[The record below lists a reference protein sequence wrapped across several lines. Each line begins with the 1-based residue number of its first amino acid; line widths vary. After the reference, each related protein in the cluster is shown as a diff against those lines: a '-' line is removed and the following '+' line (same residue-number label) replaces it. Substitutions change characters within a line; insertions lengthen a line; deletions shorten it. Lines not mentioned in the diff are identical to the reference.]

1 MSRYFMEL
9 SYKGT
14 HYKGF
19 QVQENAHT
27 VQGDVEQALKILQR
41 AEIRLTGSSRT
52 DSGVHALQNYFHF
65 DFEGELLPNL
75 VYKLNAILSRD
86 IAIKRVFQ
94 VGEEAHSRFDAT
106 YREYRYYLARERDP
120 FLQDRSWYYPYRLD
134 RGLLED
140 AARVLKEYE
149 DFTSFS
155 KRNTQAKTALCRLEL
170 SEWVEEGD
178 CIIYQVRAN
187 RFLRGM
193 VRALVATMLLV
204 ARGKMSLE
212 EFRKVIEAKDCTRA
226 SFAAPGLGLFLVEVG
241 FPPGYFTDQPIPKN
255 DHESL

>member
-27 VQGDVEQALKILQR
+27 VQGEIEQALKILQR
-41 AEIRLTGSSRT
+41 EEIHLTGSSRT
-52 DSGVHALQNYFHF
+52 DAGVHALQNYFHF
-65 DFEGELLPNL
+65 DYEGDLLPTL

-94 VGEEAHSRFDAT
+94 VGEEAHSRFDAI

-120 FLQDRSWYYPYRLD
+120 FLQDRSWYYPYTID
-134 RGLLED
+134 RGLLD
-140 AARVLKEYE
+140 QAASVLMEYQ

-155 KRNTQAKTALCRLEL
+155 KRNTQAKTALCRLEV
-170 SEWVEEGD
+170 SQWVEEGD
-178 CIIYQVRAN
+178 CLIYQVRAN

-204 ARGKMSLE
+204 ARGKMSIA
-212 EFRKVIEAKDCTRA
+212 EFRQVIEARDCTRA
-226 SFAAPGLGLFLVEVG
+226 SFAAPGLGLYLVEVG
-241 FPPGYFTDQPIPKN
+241 FPQAYFPDQPIRKN
-255 DHESL
+255 EPGSL